1 METMENNLP
10 SATHQEKAKKMKKLR
25 RWQIAISLLGVAI
38 IVWGVIEVICLF
50 LNYSQ
55 TETSNDAQIE
65 QYVSPINLRASGYI
79 DKIYFTEHQEVHK
92 GDTLLVLDDREYKI
106 RVMEAEAALKDAQA
120 GATVINATLNTTQT
134 TASVYD
140 ASIAEIEV
148 RLAKLE
154 KDRKRYENL
163 VKRNA
168 ATPIQLEQIVTDY
181 EATRKKLEATKRQK
195 KAALSGVDEVSYRRM
210 NTEAAIQRATA
221 ALEMARLNLSY
232 TVVIAPCD
240 GKLGRRSLEE
250 GQFISA
256 GQTITYILPDTQ
268 KWIVA
273 NYKETQIENLHIGQ
287 EVFVTVDAISDKEFK
302 GKVTSISGATGS
314 KYSLVPTDNSAGN
327 FVKIQQRIPVR
338 IDFTDLSKEDNERLA
353 AAIQIYEA
361 LLKNGEAAD
370 VYYNLGNSYYKIGEI
385 AKAVLNYERAL
396 LLQPGNGDIRA
407 NLEVARAKTIDKVE
421 PVPEVF
427 FVSWIKSLTNSMSVD
442 AWATWGIVSFILLII
457 ALYFFIFSKQI
468 MLKKIGF
475 ISGIILLI
483 VTVCSN
489 LFASQ
494 QKEHLV
500 NRSEAIVM
508 NPSVTV
514 RSTPS
519 ESGTSLFILHEGRK
533 VSVKD
538 NSMKEWKEIR
548 LEDGKVGWVP
558 ASAIEVI

>member
-1 METMENNLP
+1 METMENNIP

-25 RWQIAISLLGVAI
+25 RWQIAVSLLGVAI

-79 DKIYFTEHQEVHK
+79 DKIYFTEHQEVRK

-134 TASVYD
+134 TATVYD

-163 VKRNA
+163 VERKA

-181 EATRKKLEATKRQK
+181 EATRKKLEAVKRQK
-195 KAALSGVDEVSYRRM
+195 KAALSGVDEVSYRRVS
-210 NTEAAIQRATA
+210 TEAAIQRATA

-232 TVVIAPCD
+232 TVVVAPCD

-250 GQFISA
+250 GQFIAA
-256 GQTITYILPDTQ
+256 GQTITYILPNTQ

-273 NYKETQIENLHIGQ
+273 NYKETQIENLSIGQ
-287 EVFVTVDAISDKEFK
+287 EVSVTVDAISDKEFK
-302 GKVTSISGATGS
+302 GKVTSIYGATGS

-353 AAIQIYEA
+353 AGMMVVV
-361 LLKNGEAAD
+361 K
-370 VYYNLGNSYYKIGEI
+370 
-385 AKAVLNYERAL
+385 AKL
-396 LLQPGNGDIRA
+396 
-407 NLEVARAKTIDKVE
+407 
-421 PVPEVF
+421 
-427 FVSWIKSLTNSMSVD
+427 
-442 AWATWGIVSFILLII
+442 
-457 ALYFFIFSKQI
+457 
-468 MLKKIGF
+468 
-475 ISGIILLI
+475 
-483 VTVCSN
+483 
-489 LFASQ
+489 
-494 QKEHLV
+494 
-500 NRSEAIVM
+500 
-508 NPSVTV
+508 
-514 RSTPS
+514 
-519 ESGTSLFILHEGRK
+519 
-533 VSVKD
+533 
-538 NSMKEWKEIR
+538 
-548 LEDGKVGWVP
+548 
-558 ASAIEVI
+558 

>member
-25 RWQIAISLLGVAI
+25 RWQIAISLFGVAI

-120 GATVINATLNTTQT
+120 GATVIN
-134 TASVYD
+134 

-353 AAIQIYEA
+353 AGMMVVV
-361 LLKNGEAAD
+361 K
-370 VYYNLGNSYYKIGEI
+370 
-385 AKAVLNYERAL
+385 AKL
-396 LLQPGNGDIRA
+396 
-407 NLEVARAKTIDKVE
+407 
-421 PVPEVF
+421 
-427 FVSWIKSLTNSMSVD
+427 
-442 AWATWGIVSFILLII
+442 
-457 ALYFFIFSKQI
+457 
-468 MLKKIGF
+468 
-475 ISGIILLI
+475 
-483 VTVCSN
+483 
-489 LFASQ
+489 
-494 QKEHLV
+494 
-500 NRSEAIVM
+500 
-508 NPSVTV
+508 
-514 RSTPS
+514 
-519 ESGTSLFILHEGRK
+519 
-533 VSVKD
+533 
-538 NSMKEWKEIR
+538 
-548 LEDGKVGWVP
+548 
-558 ASAIEVI
+558 